1 MIHDPSEYIRQL
13 QQLLISDKKK
23 VAFLFG
29 AGTSLAKKSNT
40 SKVVPA
46 IATLTQD
53 IVQALSATEKYRIA
67 FDEIKSEIGEEKYTI
82 ESLLSNVEQ
91 KRQIIGNGNLNGLN
105 KNDFDELI
113 KLIKIQ
119 IREKVSIHNKTDKNV
134 INLDSADWMGKTEWT
149 KGDFD
154 ELTKEISKQIK
165 EKETN
170 INGLNLNDV
179 IHIDFADWIG
189 KADRK
194 FPIEIFTTNYDY
206 LFELALEYKNVPFYD
221 GFTGS
226 FKPFFNADSVDDLNF
241 LSNQTKLWKIHG
253 SLGWHFDEETKKVW
267 RKDSDNDDILIYP
280 STLKYNDSKKQPYT
294 ALGDRLTNFLRLP
307 DTVLIICGYSFGD
320 EHINERIT
328 TALNSNTSSHVY
340 VLYYDIV
347 WKDAK
352 RDSYS
357 LKEDTYLAKLAKA
370 NSKISVWGCR
380 NAVIGCQ
387 YGSWKL
393 KREPDK
399 DDAINIDLYFDADG
413 PTDKDDPLQVEKKG
427 DQIWT
432 GEGELKIPDFKSFVD
447 FLQSMIISPNINQD
461 SK

>member
-40 SKVVPA
+40 SKIVPA
-46 IATLTQD
+46 IATLTHD
-53 IVQALSATEKYRIA
+53 TEHVLSANKKYETA
-67 FDEIKSEIGEEKYTI
+67 FKEIKLEIGEDKYTI

-91 KRQIIGNGNLNGLN
+91 KKQIIGSGELNGLS
-105 KNDFDELI
+105 KTDFDGLI
-113 KLIKIQ
+113 KQIKNQ
-119 IREKVSIHNKTDKNV
+119 IREKVSIH
-134 INLDSADWMGKTEWT
+134 
-149 KGDFD
+149 KGID
-154 ELTKEISKQIK
+154 LK
-165 EKETN
+165 
-170 INGLNLNDV
+170 DV
-179 IHIDFADWIG
+179 IHVDFAEWIG
-189 KADRK
+189 RADRK
-194 FPIEIFTTNYDY
+194 YPLEIFTTNYDY

-226 FKPFFNADSVDDLNF
+226 FQPFFNSESIDDLNF
-241 LSNQTKLWKIHG
+241 LPNQVKLWKIHG
-253 SLGWHFDEETKKVW
+253 SLGWHFDEPTKKVW
-267 RKDSDNDDILIYP
+267 RKDSDDEDILIYP

-294 ALGDRLTNFLRLP
+294 ALGDRLTSFLKQP

-328 TALNSNTSSHVY
+328 TALSSNTSSHVY

-347 WKDAK
+347 LKGNK

-357 LKEDTYLAKLAKA
+357 LTDDSYLAKLAKC

-387 YGSWKL
+387 YGIWKL

-399 DDAINIDLYFDADG
+399 DDAINIDYYFDADG
-413 PTDKDDPLQVEKKG
+413 PTDLQDPLKIEKRG

-432 GEGELKIPDFKSFVD
+432 GEGELKIPDFKYFVD
-447 FLQSMIISPNINQD
+447 FLQSMIISPGLNQD
-461 SK
+461 SIK

>member
-29 AGTSLAKKSNT
+29 AGTSLAKKRDT
-40 SKVVPA
+40 SIVVPA
-46 IATLTQD
+46 IATLTQE
-53 IVQALSATEKYRIA
+53 IELVLSATKKYQIA
-67 FDEIKSEIGEEKYTI
+67 FEEIKIEIGKDKYTI

-91 KRQIIGNGNLNGLN
+91 KRQIIGNGKLNGLN
-105 KNDFDELI
+105 RADFD
-113 KLIKIQ
+113 KLIRQIKNK
-119 IREKVSIHNKTDKNV
+119 IREKVSIH
-134 INLDSADWMGKTEWT
+134 
-149 KGDFD
+149 KGID
-154 ELTKEISKQIK
+154 LK
-165 EKETN
+165 
-170 INGLNLNDV
+170 DV
-179 IHIDFADWIG
+179 IHIDFAEWLG
-189 KADRK
+189 KAYRR

-241 LSNQTKLWKIHG
+241 LPNQTKFWKIHG
-253 SLGWHFDEETKKVW
+253 SLGWHFDDETKKVW
-267 RKDSDNDDILIYP
+267 RKDSDDEDILIYP

-294 ALGDRLTNFLRLP
+294 ALGDRLTSFLKQP
-307 DTVLIICGYSFGD
+307 DSVLIICGYSFGD

-347 WKDAK
+347 LKDAK

-357 LKEDTYLAKLAKA
+357 LKEDTYLAKLAKG

-387 YGSWKL
+387 YGNWKL

-413 PTDKDDPLQVEKKG
+413 PTDKDDPLQIEKKG
-427 DQIWT
+427 GQIWT